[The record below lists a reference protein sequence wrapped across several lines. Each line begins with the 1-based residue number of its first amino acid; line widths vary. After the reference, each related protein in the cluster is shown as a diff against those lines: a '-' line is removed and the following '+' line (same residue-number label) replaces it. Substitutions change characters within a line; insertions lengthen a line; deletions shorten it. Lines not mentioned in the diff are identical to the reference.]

1 MNNTVKKIFEKIFL
15 DKNLIKEFSELKG
28 HEIFDFL
35 KKHSDSDFTKQEF
48 EDSIIEIFETL
59 YGQGIDLKKL
69 SPEDLDAI
77 AGGKGHLKK
86 GIALTMAM
94 LSLGSGIPF
103 IPGNLD
109 FTPKTSAF
117 WRNKNFRIRRP
128 FEIDRLKEH
137 LRIDNYYRPKLRA
150 YGAPIDDAEAF
161 RDWWGGPG
169 GNGETWWRLED
180 PTVAESA
187 RANNAENEL
196 GQLGRVFGIPTEIAQ
211 NIRQHVGQ
219 VINNIGNNGSNIMGN
234 HAPESQR
241 ANILDII
248 NDMDHGRQ
256 NGQTADVIPELAAA
270 DRLLLCY
277 FDCVARENGIST
289 NGLNNDVL
297 ALMGTDSFKTMIDEH
312 FGTFNIVDQPT
323 GPFGMPTG
331 GAQRRHVKGHD
342 RLMKLIIQRGAEQRQ
357 FDREVFFSQ
366 MQRNA
371 PALIT
376 SAILFS
382 KMGTLMYAKNLIVQ
396 AGMWAKAGVIK
407 AYNRFVYNRL
417 TLERDPVKLKELMT
431 EYLKSSVFRQD
442 AAMDR
447 ISEIMSGMTDLWSA
461 SDSSGKPCTSACTM
475 TFMGDS
481 GIGKTYAARTLSKA
495 LFHQDMQPWQFIT
508 STSVTA
514 SAVSTGSGSSENLS
528 PADQLFNGN
537 SEIVRQL
544 KLNNR
549 VIIVLDEVDKMHK
562 SDPND
567 TILERLR
574 DARDTG
580 KLLVRNGVNYEYID
594 VSRTVFICITNEL
607 RECWGLPA
615 DDLTEAQ
622 AAARTNIKR
631 DKSLV
636 NRFDVIE
643 FSYLKSEDYS
653 FILRPELNEIK
664 EEYYQKYGIDI
675 NISDELVEEI
685 AHAAEVKNKGVRGVN
700 DFLVLIRGKLVDYRS
715 KHKDGNF
722 TDKINFKYIP
732 EANTFNID

>member
-77 AGGKGHLKK
+77 AGGKDLLKK
-86 GIALTMAM
+86 GAALTMAM

-128 FEIDRLKEH
+128 FEIDRLKER
-137 LRIDNYYRPKLRA
+137 LRTDNYYGPRLRA
-150 YGAPIDDAEAF
+150 YGAPIDDAAAF
-161 RDWWGGPG
+161 RNWWGGPG
-169 GNGETWWRLED
+169 GKGETWWRLED
-180 PTVAESA
+180 PTVAEA
-187 RANNAENEL
+187 KNEYQVGGTLGHRIGQATNNL
-196 GQLGRVFGIPTEIAQ
+196 R
-211 NIRQHVGQ
+211 
-219 VINNIGNNGSNIMGN
+219 NNGSNIMGN
-234 HAPESQR
+234 HAPEEQR
-241 ANILDII
+241 ANMLDII
-248 NDMDHGRQ
+248 ESRPSQ
-256 NGQTADVIPELAAA
+256 AADIIPELSAV
-270 DRLLLCY
+270 DRILLDY
-277 FDCVARENGIST
+277 FDCVAQENGISV

-297 ALMGTDSFKTMIDEH
+297 ALMGTDSFKIMIDEH

-331 GAQRRHVKGHD
+331 GAQRKHIKGHD
-342 RLMKLIIQRGAEQRQ
+342 RLMKLIVQRGAEQRQ

-366 MQRNA
+366 MQRSA

-396 AGMWAKAGVIK
+396 AGMWAKAGAIK

-417 TLERDPVKLKELMT
+417 TLERDPIKLKELMT

-715 KHKDGNF
+715 KHKGGNF
-722 TDKINFKYIP
+722 TDEINLKYVP